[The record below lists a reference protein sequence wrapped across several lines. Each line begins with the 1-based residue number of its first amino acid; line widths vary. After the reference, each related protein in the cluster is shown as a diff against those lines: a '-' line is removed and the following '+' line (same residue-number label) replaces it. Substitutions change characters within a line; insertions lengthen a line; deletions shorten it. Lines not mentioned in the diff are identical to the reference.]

1 MSVQDLSIWPDRR
14 TIDNACGR
22 GGYLSFQQFDRPPT
36 VLKPPRP
43 SPALPPSQ
51 VPANWAVLQILA
63 QSRSF
68 LGDPPQSPKQLLASR
83 RGSPSRPNPSAF
95 VPIASPETLG
105 VASAQTKVPV
115 Q

>member
-63 QSRSF
+63 QSPTFNRKPTIQFSRSAT
-68 LGDPPQSPKQLLASR
+68 DARASTSVYESNCTLR
-83 RGSPSRPNPSAF
+83 PGS
-95 VPIASPETLG
+95 V
-105 VASAQTKVPV
+105 
-115 Q
+115 